1 SPWAAEAS
9 DWIYLGMSH
18 PIDLVRWYL
27 GPIATVYAAGS
38 RSALARQ
45 YGVRSFDIVSATYT
59 AADARVGRALG
70 HYGLHELPSAR
81 NAIELVLYGSEGTS
95 MAQYHD
101 MRYFHTTPEGT
112 EVVEDMLYHWRPYY
126 FNNETHG
133 MHYGEFANYTDYFAR
148 ALIEGRDYSPNL
160 EEGIETF
167 CLMEATRRSAE
178 EGRPVEVAPLLEA
191 VGLA

>member
-1 SPWAAEAS
+1 
-9 DWIYLGMSH
+9 
-18 PIDLVRWYL
+18 
-27 GPIATVYAAGS
+27 
-38 RSALARQ
+38 
-45 YGVRSFDIVSATYT
+45 
-59 AADARVGRALG
+59 
-70 HYGLHELPSAR
+70 
-81 NAIELVLYGSEGTS
+81 